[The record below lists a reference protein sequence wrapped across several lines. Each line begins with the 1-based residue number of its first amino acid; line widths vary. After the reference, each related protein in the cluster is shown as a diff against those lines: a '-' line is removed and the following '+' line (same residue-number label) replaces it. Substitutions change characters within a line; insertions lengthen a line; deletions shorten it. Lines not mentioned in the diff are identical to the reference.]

1 LAAEGGPSLS
11 IIVPALDEGAGITA
25 ALAPL
30 HDQLA
35 DGDELIVVDGGSG
48 DDTVA
53 RAAPFA
59 TRVLPAERGRAR
71 QMNAGAAVAG
81 GDWLCFVH
89 ADTRLQRDALGAL
102 RAAARS
108 AGAQWGRLGVRLSG
122 RHPMLRLVAA
132 LMNLRSR
139 VTGIATGDQAIFVET
154 GLFRSIGGY
163 PDQPLMED
171 VALCARL
178 RRHSRPLCL
187 PALATTSSRRWET
200 HGIWRTIT
208 LMWRLRWAYW
218 CGAAPA
224 ELARRYRGETG

>member
-1 LAAEGGPSLS
+1 MAAERGPSLS
-11 IIVPALDEGAGITA
+11 IIVPALDEGAGIAA

-30 HDQLA
+30 RDQLA
-35 DGDELIVVDGGSG
+35 HGDELIVVDGGSG

-53 RAAPFA
+53 QAAPLA
-59 TRVLPAERGRAR
+59 TRVVIAELGRAR
-71 QMNAGAAVAG
+71 QMNTGAAAAG

-89 ADTRLQRDALGAL
+89 ADTRLQPGALTAL

-108 AGAQWGRLGVRLSG
+108 AQAQWGRFDVRLSG
-122 RHPMLRLVAA
+122 RPVMLRVVEV

-139 VTGIATGDQAIFVET
+139 LTGIATGDQAIFVDAA
-154 GLFRSIGGY
+154 LFRCVGGY

-178 RRHSRPLCL
+178 RRHARPLCL
-187 PALATTSSRRWET
+187 PALAMTSSRRWET

-218 CGAAPA
+218 RGVAPA
-224 ELARRYRGETG
+224 ELARRYRGDTG